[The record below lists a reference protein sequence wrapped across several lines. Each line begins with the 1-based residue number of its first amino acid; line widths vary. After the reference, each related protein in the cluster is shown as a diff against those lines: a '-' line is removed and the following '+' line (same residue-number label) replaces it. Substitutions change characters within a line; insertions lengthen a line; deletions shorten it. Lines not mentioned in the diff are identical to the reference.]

1 MKGKCVRIVQPERQD
16 EQPNN
21 RQEPVTTSAPQPTSA
36 SDNDNSVVVGVITYR
51 RPEKLARLLASLTRV
66 QAPTTGP
73 WTNVVI
79 VDNDPEGSALP
90 TVEDWSDRLP
100 GVTYISETNTGLSV
114 ARNRAVQAAR
124 DAGAAWLAFIDDDEE
139 ASEQW
144 LTELVETQRATGADA
159 ILGNTQFLFEESPP
173 TWLERSRVYEFR
185 PDVADQ
191 QPINHLATNNVL
203 LRTAL
208 VDALGPLFDERFS
221 KTGGEDHHLGRRL
234 QRAGYTIAQSTR
246 GQTIEWVPP
255 DRMPLGVVLRRL
267 QRDGNT
273 LTIVDL
279 SFASSPLERIRVRLR
294 HLAEGLAKLPL
305 GVARAAVY
313 AIQDGRSGILRGL
326 KTSVIGFGQLKA
338 VAGKDVLGYH
348 VTDSDPT

>member
-1 MKGKCVRIVQPERQD
+1 M
-16 EQPNN
+16 
-21 RQEPVTTSAPQPTSA
+21 
-36 SDNDNSVVVGVITYR
+36 ITYC
-51 RPEKLARLLASLTRV
+51 RPEKLARLLASLAKV
-66 QAPTTGP
+66 QAPTHWDWTG
-73 WTNVVI
+73 VVI
-79 VDNDPEGSALP
+79 VDNDPDGSARS
-90 TVEDWSDRLP
+90 TVEQWTDQLP
-100 GVTYISETNTGLSV
+100 NVTYISETNTGLSV

-144 LTELVETQRATGADA
+144 LAELVETQRATNADA

-173 TWLERSRVYEFR
+173 SWLVGSRVYEFQ
-185 PDVADQ
+185 PDVPDQ

-208 VDALGPLFDERFS
+208 VEDLGPLFDERFS

-234 QRAGYTIAQSTR
+234 LRAGYTIAQSTR

-305 GVARAAVY
+305 GLARAAVY
-313 AIQDGRSGILRGL
+313 GIQDGRSGVLRGL

-348 VTDSDPT
+348 VTDSDPS